1 MEIEHKL
8 SSQTEFEFATYYK
21 DSQNLITED
30 EVSNFRNQGTGSVGG
45 AEAFLRHRVPD
56 RFFGWISYAYTHAER
71 RENPD
76 ATYQPYLFDNTHI
89 VSIVANY
96 NFTPDFEIGAKWQYL
111 SGTAEAPI
119 STLILIQDPVTRGL
133 NPLFAG
139 LDRALSAE
147 LTPYHKLD
155 LRISHKWNIRGVKIG
170 GFIEVLNVY
179 NRKNTIG
186 FVLKEGTFEIQGEEF
201 EIEAQEIGEGS
212 QLPLLPYF
220 GLTVEF

>member
-1 MEIEHKL
+1 M
-8 SSQTEFEFATYYK
+8 
-21 DSQNLITED
+21 
-30 EVSNFRNQGTGSVGG
+30 
-45 AEAFLRHRVPD
+45 
-56 RFFGWISYAYTHAER
+56 
-71 RENPD
+71 
-76 ATYQPYLFDNTHI
+76 
-89 VSIVANY
+89 
-96 NFTPDFEIGAKWQYL
+96 
-111 SGTAEAPI
+111 
-119 STLILIQDPVTRGL
+119 TRGL

-155 LRISHKWNIRGVKIG
+155 LRISHKWNFRGVKIG

-186 FVLKEGTFEIQGEEF
+186 FVLEEGTFEIQGEEF